1 MLAAPPHSLL
11 DGASLFLDF
20 DGTLV
25 ELADRPDR
33 VVMGPDLRPLLL
45 DLRDALE
52 GRLAI
57 VSGRSV
63 ATLRLAFG
71 LGDFLLSGSHGLVHA
86 RPGPSAESMARPPAI
101 TFVLEK
107 LRVFASVRP
116 GILVEEKTLGAG
128 QIGRAHV

>member
-33 VVMGPDLRPLLL
+33 VVIGPALRPLLL

-63 ATLRLAFG
+63 ATLPMAFG
-71 LGDFLLSGSHGLVHA
+71 LGAFLLSGIHGRSETRLV
-86 RPGPSAESMARPPAI
+86 RNSG
-101 TFVLEK
+101 
-107 LRVFASVRP
+107 VRSC
-116 GILVEEKTLGAG
+116 
-128 QIGRAHV
+128 RSR

>member
-33 VVMGPDLRPLLL
+33 VVIGPELRPLLL

-63 ATLRLAFG
+63 DTLRMAFG
-71 LGDFLLSGSHGLVHA
+71 LRDFLLSVSHGLDHA
-86 RPGPSAESMARPPAI
+86 RPGQPAQAVERHPP
-101 TFVLEK
+101 
-107 LRVFASVRP
+107 
-116 GILVEEKTLGAG
+116 
-128 QIGRAHV
+128 QQYGRS

>member
-33 VVMGPDLRPLLL
+33 VVIGPDLRPLLL
-45 DLRDALE
+45 DLRDALD

-63 ATLRLAFG
+63 ATLRMPFG
-71 LGDFLLSGSHGLVHA
+71 LSDFLLSGIPGLDHA
-86 RPGPSAESMARPPAI
+86 RPTQPPEPTERP
-101 TFVLEK
+101 T
-107 LRVFASVRP
+107 
-116 GILVEEKTLGAG
+116 
-128 QIGRAHV
+128 AHPLAPENMHKRK